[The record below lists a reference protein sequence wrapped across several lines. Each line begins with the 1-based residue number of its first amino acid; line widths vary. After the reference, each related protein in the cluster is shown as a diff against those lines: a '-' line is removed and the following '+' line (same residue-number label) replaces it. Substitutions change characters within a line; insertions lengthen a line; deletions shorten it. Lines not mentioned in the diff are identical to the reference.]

1 LTQKRCP
8 EGGYESKRDRGAR
21 SARGGIT
28 ACDRCT
34 AEPDADLIRY
44 VAYEPDEEVLGFV
57 LCPKC
62 SYGFNTL
69 MRAYLANLE
78 LSIAS

>member
-1 LTQKRCP
+1 M
-8 EGGYESKRDRGAR
+8 
-21 SARGGIT
+21 
-28 ACDRCT
+28 ACDRCR

-44 VAYEPDEEVLGFV
+44 VAYERNEEMLGFA
-57 LCPKC
+57 LCPEC

-78 LSIAS
+78 LSITN

>member
-1 LTQKRCP
+1 M
-8 EGGYESKRDRGAR
+8 
-21 SARGGIT
+21 

-44 VAYEPDEEVLGFV
+44 VMYEGDEEVLGFV
-57 LCPKC
+57 LCPEC